1 MQQAEKKF
9 LIHPKP
15 SAQHW
20 AVVFYMFTCYVL
32 AWWLTPHTTW
42 FENIGNPQFEK
53 LIPKQFGDWNLVESG
68 LSNNIVNP
76 EQQEAINSVYSQVVS
91 RVYEEKSTG
100 RRLILSVAYGDNQT
114 YSKQLHRP
122 EACYSTAGFK
132 ITDYREEIIKV
143 IGKQINMNRM
153 TATAGPR
160 VEYVTY
166 WIRIGDKVISGPP
179 LSLNYAR
186 MSMGLKGYI
195 ADGLLFR
202 VSEVSNDQKG
212 SYDLQAK
219 FIDDL
224 LRSLSPVG
232 QNVLI
237 GSSDV

>member
-1 MQQAEKKF
+1 
-9 LIHPKP
+9 
-15 SAQHW
+15 
-20 AVVFYMFTCYVL
+20 
-32 AWWLTPHTTW
+32 
-42 FENIGNPQFEK
+42 
-53 LIPKQFGDWNLVESG
+53 
-68 LSNNIVNP
+68 
-76 EQQEAINSVYSQVVS
+76 VVS
-91 RVYEEKSTG
+91 RVYEEKTNG

-132 ITDYREEIIKV
+132 ISDYREEIVKV
-143 IGKQINMNRM
+143 IDKQVNMNRM

>member
-1 MQQAEKKF
+1 MQQAEQQF
-9 LIHPKP
+9 ILHPKP

-20 AVVFYMFTCYVL
+20 AVVFYMLTCFVL

-42 FENIGNPQFEK
+42 FEYIGSPQFEK
-53 LIPKQFGDWNLVESG
+53 LIPKQFGDWTLVESG

-91 RVYEEKSTG
+91 RVYEEKTTG

-132 ITDYREEIIKV
+132 ITDYREEVVKV

-153 TATAGPR
+153 TAIAGPR
-160 VEYVTY
+160 VEYISY
-166 WIRIGDKVISGPP
+166 WIRIGDKVISGPA

-186 MSMGLKGYI
+186 MAMGLKGYI

-202 VSEVSNDQKG
+202 VSEISNDEKE
-212 SYDLQAK
+212 SYALQEK
-219 FIDDL
+219 FIQDL

-237 GSSDV
+237 GSSGL